1 MITPDIAE
9 RFTEASAQ
17 EHTVL
22 LEVKHLNVYYETGNT
37 PVHAVN
43 DVSFTLH
50 QGQILGLAGESGS
63 GKSTLAYAITRL
75 LHPPATVSGGEIW
88 YYPKSDRT
96 YVTEKVI
103 RQQNHNSTVNRK
115 EEERDDERLSIN
127 VLELAPD
134 QLRAFRWQE
143 LAIVFQSA
151 MNALN
156 PVLRLETQIEDVLKA
171 HTPSMGPDARR
182 QRALE
187 LLRLVGITPDRLR
200 SYPHELSGG
209 MRQRAIIAIALALNP
224 EIIIMDEPT
233 TALDVV
239 VQRDILVELMALREE
254 LSFAVIFIT
263 HDLSL
268 LLEIA
273 DQVAIMYAGRIVET
287 ASWQELY
294 RYPRHPYTYGLLN
307 SFPSL
312 HGPKKRMIGI
322 PGSPPDLRNVPE
334 GCAFH
339 LRCPFVFDACHEH
352 VPALAAPQIVG
363 VHIGERRLEPDSRM
377 SGSVSPSRSQKCQVA
392 CHLYNAERLGVH
404 MDKALQITSSES
416 QAIRET
422 SDVEVVDL
430 RSPSMNFE
438 EEEGKNNE

>member
-1 MITPDIAE
+1 MITPNVA
-9 RFTEASAQ
+9 RSAPGTSAQ
-17 EHTVL
+17 EHSAL
-22 LEVKHLNVYYETGNT
+22 LEVKHLKVDYETGSG

-50 QGQILGLAGESGS
+50 RGQILGLAGESGS

-88 YYPKSDRT
+88 YYPRADRPVGT
-96 YVTEKVI
+96 KL
-103 RQQNHNSTVNRK
+103 
-115 EEERDDERLSIN
+115 EERQGMRAHHSRMQQTTAGRDHPRAAVN
-127 VLELAPD
+127 VLALAPA
-134 QLRAFRWQE
+134 QLRAFRWRE

-156 PVLRLETQIEDVLKA
+156 PVLRLETQILDVLREHDPA
-171 HTPSMGPDARR
+171 MGSAARHR
-182 QRALE
+182 RALE
-187 LLRLVGITPDRLR
+187 LLRLVGIAPDRLR

-239 VQRDILVELMALREE
+239 VQRDILDELMALRER

-273 DQVAIMYAGRIVET
+273 DQVAIMYAGRVVES
-287 ASWQELY
+287 ASADELY
-294 RYPRHPYTYGLLN
+294 HYPRHPYTYGLLN

-312 HGPKKRMIGI
+312 YGPQRRMRGI
-322 PGSPPDLRNVPE
+322 PGSPPDLRNVPV

-339 LRCPFVFDACHEH
+339 PRCPFAFDACHETIP
-352 VPALAAPQIVG
+352 VLAPPQRTG
-363 VHIGERRLEPDSRM
+363 VHIGTHGLEPGSELAGAVM
-377 SGSVSPSRSQKCQVA
+377 STRAQECQVA
-392 CHLYNAERLGVH
+392 CHLYNTELVSMAAEGE
-404 MDKALQITSSES
+404 ASPAS
-416 QAIRET
+416 Q
-422 SDVEVVDL
+422 D
-430 RSPSMNFE
+430 
-438 EEEGKNNE
+438 EEGRKNNE

>member
-1 MITPDIAE
+1 MMIPVVAE
-9 RFTEASAQ
+9 PSAGASTQ
-17 EHTVL
+17 RSSL
-22 LEVKHLNVYYETGNT
+22 LLRVNHLKVDYETGGK

-50 QGQILGLAGESGS
+50 RGQILGLAGESGS

-75 LHPPATVSGGEIW
+75 LRPPAMITGGEIL
-88 YYPKSDRT
+88 YYPKHEPLLDQGGDSID
-96 YVTEKVI
+96 I
-103 RQQNHNSTVNRK
+103 L
-115 EEERDDERLSIN
+115 RLSQR
-127 VLELAPD
+127 

-156 PVLRLETQIEDVLKA
+156 PVMRLETQIEDVLEA
-171 HTPSMGPDARR
+171 HNPRMGRDERR
-182 QRALE
+182 RRALE

-200 SYPHELSGG
+200 SYAHELSGG

-239 VQRDILVELMALREE
+239 VQRDILVELMALREQ
-254 LSFAVIFIT
+254 LNFAVIFIT

-294 RYPRHPYTYGLLN
+294 HHPRHPYTYGLLN

-312 HGPKKRMIGI
+312 HGAKRRMTGI
-322 PGSPPDLRNVPE
+322 AGSPPDLREISP
-334 GCAFH
+334 GCAFRP
-339 LRCPFVFDACHEH
+339 RCPFALATCAEL
-352 VPALAAPQIVG
+352 VPALAVPQVEG
-363 VHIGERRLEPDSRM
+363 MHIGAQGLEPD
-377 SGSVSPSRSQKCQVA
+377 GILNGNTHATRSQQSQVA
-392 CHLYNAERLGVH
+392 CHLYS
-404 MDKALQITSSES
+404 K
-416 QAIRET
+416 
-422 SDVEVVDL
+422 
-430 RSPSMNFE
+430 E
-438 EEEGKNNE
+438 EAKRNE

>member
-1 MITPDIAE
+1 MMTPNIAE
-9 RFTEASAQ
+9 RFTGTSTQ
-17 EHTVL
+17 ERTVL
-22 LEVKHLNVYYETGNT
+22 LEVKHLNVDYEAGGI

-50 QGQILGLAGESGS
+50 RGQILGLAGESGS

-75 LHPPATVSGGEIW
+75 LHAHATVSRGEIW
-88 YYPKSDRT
+88 YYPKSDRFV
-96 YVTEKVI
+96 VTEMAE
-103 RQQNHNSTVNRK
+103 RQDIHLPWEKRK
-115 EEERDDERLSIN
+115 AAAREDERSALN
-127 VLELAPD
+127 VLELSPA

-156 PVLRLETQIEDVLKA
+156 PVLRLEAQIMDVLEA
-171 HTPSMGPDARR
+171 HTPSMGSDARR

-239 VQRDILVELMALREE
+239 VQRDILVELMALREH

-294 RYPRHPYTYGLLN
+294 QHPRHPYTYGLLN

-312 HGPKKRMIGI
+312 HGPKRRMSGI
-322 PGSPPDLRNVPE
+322 PGSPPDLRNVPS
-334 GCAFH
+334 GCAFRP
-339 LRCPFVFDACHEH
+339 RCPFVFDECRKRIP
-352 VPALAAPQIVG
+352 VLAAPQVER
-363 VHIGERRLEPDSRM
+363 VHIGAQGLEPDGERA
-377 SGSVSPSRSQKCQVA
+377 GGFLPARSQQCQVA
-392 CHLYNAERLGVH
+392 CHLY
-404 MDKALQITSSES
+404 SE
-416 QAIRET
+416 EKEKK
-422 SDVEVVDL
+422 DE
-430 RSPSMNFE
+430 
-438 EEEGKNNE
+438 

>member
-1 MITPDIAE
+1 MMTPNVAE
-9 RFTEASAQ
+9 RFADTSVQ
-17 EHTVL
+17 ERTVL
-22 LEVKHLNVYYETGNT
+22 LEVKHLHVDYETGST

-50 QGQILGLAGESGS
+50 RGQILGLAGESGS

-75 LHPPATVSGGEIW
+75 LRTPAKVSGGEIW
-88 YYPKSDRT
+88 YYPKSDRSF
-96 YVTEKVI
+96 VAEMEAQKGM
-103 RQQNHNSTVNRK
+103 QLPWLKRK
-115 EEERDDERLSIN
+115 AMGKDDVYSSIN
-127 VLELAPD
+127 VLALSPAELK
-134 QLRAFRWQE
+134 AFRWQE

-156 PVLRLETQIEDVLKA
+156 PVMRLESQITDVLA
-171 HTPSMGPDARR
+171 SHIPSMGADARH

-187 LLRLVGITPDRLR
+187 LLHLVGITPDRLR

-224 EIIIMDEPT
+224 GIIIMDEPT

-239 VQRDILVELMALREE
+239 VQRDILVELMALREH
-254 LSFAVIFIT
+254 LDFAVIFIT

-294 RYPRHPYTYGLLN
+294 HHPRHPYTHGLLN

-312 HGPKKRMIGI
+312 HGPKRRMSGI
-322 PGSPPDLRNVPE
+322 HGSPPDLRDVPS
-334 GCAFH
+334 GCAFRP
-339 LRCPFVFDACHEH
+339 RCSFAFDECCQR
-352 VPALAAPQIVG
+352 VPGLAVPQVEREY
-363 VHIGERRLEPDSRM
+363 IGTQNLAPDSKPVD
-377 SGSVSPSRSQKCQVA
+377 GVLLSRSQKGQVA
-392 CHLYNAERLGVH
+392 CHLYSAERLGVG
-404 MDKALQITSSES
+404 T
-416 QAIRET
+416 
-422 SDVEVVDL
+422 VNVPDL
-430 RSPSMNFE
+430 ASI
-438 EEEGKNNE
+438 EEGREENNERP